1 VREYHDTAEERA
13 VGKIDLWMHWTLLA
27 LPEEESLIILE
38 ISWMVNQC
46 PSVGNIFGL
55 CKLTFL
61 TNQLPPLQ
69 ISTSLS
75 VDSSL

>member
-1 VREYHDTAEERA
+1 MREYHDTAEERA

-46 PSVGNIFGL
+46 P
-55 CKLTFL
+55 
-61 TNQLPPLQ
+61 LPLGTLLVCA
-69 ISTSLS
+69 S
-75 VDSSL
+75 

>member
-1 VREYHDTAEERA
+1 MREYHDTAEERA

-46 PSVGNIFGL
+46 PLPVG
-55 CKLTFL
+55 TFL
-61 TNQLPPLQ
+61 VCA
-69 ISTSLS
+69 S
-75 VDSSL
+75 